1 MANITI
7 SNLHPVGSELFS
19 DSESYLKELSEEDFG
34 IQGGMWQVL
43 GSALTMNMSGS
54 IITVGSA
61 FVGVG
66 IGVAAGYAYTK
77 YKTTI

>member
-34 IQGGMWQVL
+34 VQGGMSGSMITL
-43 GSALTMNMSGS
+43 GSA
-54 IITVGSA
+54 A
-61 FVGVG
+61 VGVG
-66 IGVAAGYAYTK
+66 LGVAAGYAYTK